1 MRVKENN
8 NFAGYEYAKG
18 EVKPELMVFCTRM
31 LIFAEVAIA
40 TFNEEGKTFVFG
52 VQDLSKD
59 QRNNI
64 YSIIRY
70 NFYNPSYNLS
80 TS

>member
-1 MRVKENN
+1 
-8 NFAGYEYAKG
+8 
-18 EVKPELMVFCTRM
+18 MVFCTRM

-52 VQDLSKD
+52 LQNLSED
-59 QRNNI
+59 QRNRM

-70 NFYNPSYNLS
+70 NLLQSKLQPQHNLI
-80 TS
+80 